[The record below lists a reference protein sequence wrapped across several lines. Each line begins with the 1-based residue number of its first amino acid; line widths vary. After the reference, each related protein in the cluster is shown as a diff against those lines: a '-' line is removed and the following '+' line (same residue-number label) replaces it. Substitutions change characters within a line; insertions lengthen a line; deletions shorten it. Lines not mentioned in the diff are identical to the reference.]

1 MDNEGLMCTLNLK
14 NRKQKWVIMK
24 ATKMTK
30 SYFGKFPKIWLC
42 VTTSLVF
49 SIFKFDIIN
58 IKISHFENEIFKKI
72 IKFQIL

>member
-30 SYFGKFPKIWLC
+30 SYFGKFPKI
-42 VTTSLVF
+42 
-49 SIFKFDIIN
+49 
-58 IKISHFENEIFKKI
+58 
-72 IKFQIL
+72 